1 MKTYFKTADGN
12 LFYTHNAAY
21 NHARSLQDKTIVEV
35 DENQQ
40 PIETATIEVEV
51 EETTEEVEETT
62 EEVEETTEEVKEATK
77 DVEEAY
83 EITDHKA
90 EETDLTALTNAQ
102 LITLAKEKGISVPKR
117 ATKEQII
124 ELLTQ
129 N

>member
-21 NHARSLQDKTIVEV
+21 NHARSLQDRTIVEV

-40 PIETATIEVEV
+40 PIEAATIEVDV
-51 EETTEEVEETT
+51 EETT
-62 EEVEETTEEVKEATK
+62 KEAH
-77 DVEEAY
+77 
-83 EITDHKA
+83 EIVDHKA
-90 EETDLTALTNAQ
+90 EETDLSSLTNAQ
-102 LITLAKEKGISVPKR
+102 LIALAEEKGISVSKR